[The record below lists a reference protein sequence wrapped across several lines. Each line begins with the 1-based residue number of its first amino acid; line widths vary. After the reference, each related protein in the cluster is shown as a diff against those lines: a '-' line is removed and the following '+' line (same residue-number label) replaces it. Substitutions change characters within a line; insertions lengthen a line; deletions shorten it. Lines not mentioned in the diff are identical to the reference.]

1 MKKQENKTSITL
13 TKLCSV
19 SVPIIALYCQYSV
32 GKISLGLIIASLIS
46 VVCLIKKNSL
56 KIYIPFVYFSG
67 FYIIR
72 RMMNFWG
79 PYGKF
84 TAKTIY
90 DIGIIIL
97 VAVSIIIISSFINE
111 DILYKTW
118 FIAGIFVS
126 LLVIIQAI
134 KCNIMK
140 QLISPV
146 LIGPVDFSVDNW
158 KLLTNRP
165 MACFSEPTMVS
176 IFLSPILFMSLK
188 RNKITSA
195 AFFSIVIL
203 LTTST
208 IGIVDVLIIWGL
220 FYILKREISMGK
232 KIILGIILVIIA
244 LIVISLPLFTNTF
257 SKLMTELDGT
267 ANSYV
272 RLQFG
277 YQTFNELGFWNKLI
291 GIWEQSVEEL
301 RLSGRIYVQVINK
314 GIYNYVNSIQSIL
327 IYTGI
332 LGIFLWIGLLIKMI
346 RDIQKEYLPYLI
358 LQIILMF
365 CSSVFYNPISLIPYI
380 FMLSLM
386 EKNYI
391 IIKYRK

>member
-1 MKKQENKTSITL
+1 MKKIDDKRSITL

-19 SVPIIALYCQYSV
+19 GVPIIALYCQYSI
-32 GKISLGLIIASLIS
+32 GGISLGLIIASIIS
-46 VVCLIKKNSL
+46 LVCLIEKNNI
-56 KIYIPFVYFSG
+56 KIYTPFLYFSI

-72 RMMNFWG
+72 RIINFGG
-79 PYGKF
+79 PYGEV
-84 TAKTIY
+84 TAKTVY

-97 VAVSIIIISSFINE
+97 VAASIIIISSFINE
-111 DILYKTW
+111 DILYKMW
-118 FIAGIFVS
+118 FITGIFVS
-126 LLVIIQAI
+126 ILVIFQAI
-134 KCNIMK
+134 KCNIMN

-146 LIGPVDFSVDNW
+146 LIGPIDSSVENW

-176 IFLSPILFMSLK
+176 IFLSPILIMSLK
-188 RNKITSA
+188 RKQITIAS
-195 AFFSIVIL
+195 FFSIVIL

-220 FYILKREISMGK
+220 FFILKREISMAK
-232 KIILGIILVIIA
+232 KIVLGVILIISA
-244 LIVISLPLFTNTF
+244 LIVINLPLFTNTF

-277 YQTFNELGFWNKLI
+277 YQTFNELGFYNKLI
-291 GIWEQSVEEL
+291 GIWDQSVEAL
-301 RLSGRIYVQVINK
+301 RLSGRIYVQVINR
-314 GIYNYVNSIQSIL
+314 GIYNYVNSIQAIL

-332 LGIFLWIGLLIKMI
+332 IGTFLWSWLLIKMI
-346 RDIQKEYLPYLI
+346 CDIQKDYLPYLI

-386 EKNYI
+386 EKNHI
-391 IIKYRK
+391 IIKYRE